1 LKPRRILVAI
11 ARTGIILGLLLVL
24 SLSALS
30 ADVQRISCFLIGK
43 VDARACP
50 FTGFFREDPL
60 FSYNLEPIPA
70 DLPDSDK
77 RKIDR
82 QYFPRNRE
90 ILIDYDFIVF
100 SDARVQHFTSRQL
113 ADLDYAFR
121 EAGVASFYSFGPAWE
136 HAFLSTI
143 LYDIVPIRDY
153 NYYLHRPWRVSFRTD
168 REAVFTPFIELG
180 MEKVLGEA
188 YGEGTPRQGTTVWAD
203 MVPNGWPWLVSWRPG
218 GTGAGVA
225 WYNADEF
232 NTIWWGLSAGSRD
245 VNPYAIDMATNLIL
259 YSKGMPLIS
268 DILTRRE
275 ARRLI
280 STFQAEKLLVLAM
293 MEWADMFGANILP
306 LSDQLTEL
314 EEDVER
320 ATTFYLEQDY
330 PDAISA
336 MEEVS
341 PKIMGIT
348 NQAMEL
354 KDQALFWVY
363 LSEWLAITSVSLVT
377 GAVIWNLMVRRR
389 AYRHVGVTRL
399 RIADETRPRT

>member
-225 WYNADEF
+225 WYTADEF

-259 YSKGMPLIS
+259 YSRGMPLIS